1 MAGGANVTRFASSA
15 KQSKRDIQV
24 PLHDISHKFR
34 LPLLPGPP
42 SFWSLSQSISLLKIK
57 QIDFKMQSV
66 LGGAVEKAGEAV
78 SGAIGSNKKITD
90 MKQNTIDPTKND
102 FLTSDFGVKQNS
114 HDNWLHAST
123 GDRQGPALL
132 EDNHGR
138 EKVCLLR
145 S

>member
-1 MAGGANVTRFASSA
+1 MG
-15 KQSKRDIQV
+15 
-24 PLHDISHKFR
+24 
-34 LPLLPGPP
+34 

-114 HDNWLHAST
+114 HETATPLCQVQ
-123 GDRQGPALL
+123 RALL
-132 EDNHGR
+132 ASPDILEFNNTNR
-138 EKVCLLR
+138 E
-145 S
+145 SASD